1 MCLYV
6 YHMYLFVLYGIYVC
20 VYGMCMLCVCVY
32 LCVPVYVV

>member
-1 MCLYV
+1 MCLCV

-20 VYGMCMLCVCVY
+20 VCVACLLYVCVY